1 MQQDALSECA
11 VVAPRRVARGRDA
24 YWAAVSRLAHR
35 GPFKA
40 RDVLDEIGLEG
51 GKAER
56 GHLVSYLRSLADAG
70 IISADRHS
78 AEARG
83 TEQVYRLVLPLP
95 TQPAVALNGNS
106 YRAEDTRLNVVIPR
120 GEAGAWMLMRK
131 VGKGRKEFTAEAI
144 VEQSRGA
151 VDAGD
156 LADYLAR
163 LMKGGFVE
171 MTGVTVLKGGAVTRA
186 YRLLKV
192 QPETPRL
199 SRDGVPL
206 ASPQRFAC
214 LWRAMKML
222 GYFTTLDLASSASL
236 PELPISE
243 EQAARY
249 ANDLALAGYLQMKER
264 AGQPPLY
271 RLKQT
276 MNTGPC
282 APEVLRARFVWDPNT
297 CRVVGDAA
305 RIEEVRP

>member
-1 MQQDALSECA
+1 MLHQQQALAE
-11 VVAPRRVARGRDA
+11 VALVTTLKPMAHRDT
-24 YWAAVSRLAHR
+24 YWNAIVSIGKR
-35 GPFKA
+35 GPFKM
-40 RDVLDEIGLEG
+40 RDVSDACHPEARHDAML
-51 GKAER
+51 GK
-56 GHLVSYLRSLADAG
+56 YLRGLVNAG
-70 IISADRHS
+70 IL
-78 AEARG
+78 G
-83 TEQVYRLVLPLP
+83 TDGVRPVP
-95 TQPAVALNGNS
+95 TYWLASVPQHVPHVKPDGNLYVGQFS
-106 YRAEDTRLNVVIPR
+106 VVIPR
-120 GEAGAWMLMRK
+120 GEAGAWMLARK
-131 VGKGRKEFTAEAI
+131 LGKGRREFTAEAI

-236 PELPISE
+236 PELPITE

-249 ANDLALAGYLQMKER
+249 ATDLAHAGYLQMKER